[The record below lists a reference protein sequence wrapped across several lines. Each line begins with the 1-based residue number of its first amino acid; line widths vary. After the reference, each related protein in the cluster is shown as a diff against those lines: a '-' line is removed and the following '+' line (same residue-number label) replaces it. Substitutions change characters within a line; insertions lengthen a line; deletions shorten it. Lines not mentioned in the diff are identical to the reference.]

1 MIADWHFYAL
11 AIPAVIL
18 LGLSKGG
25 FAGMGALSLPLL
37 AFAID
42 PVRAA
47 AITLPILIAQDVV
60 SVWAFR
66 RTVDWRL
73 IGWMLPGSV
82 IGIWL
87 GYAFAASVSPVVVMA
102 AVGIIS
108 ILFGTYRLWVDA
120 HAVPRDAARWPEGMG
135 SLFGI
140 VSGFTSQIAH
150 AGQPPFQLWVL
161 PRNLPRDVLVGTTAI
176 YFAATNWLKVPAYVA
191 LGQFSRA
198 NLLTSAA
205 LLPLALVS
213 TLAGVWLVRR
223 VSPERF
229 YTAIYWLMIL
239 VGAALVW
246 EATISRPNST
256 NADSSA
262 TGRSALAASAEVR
275 MSVVSAARSVIIVG
289 SGRARGRES
298 VPQDSIRSARPAFQ
312 SVHAAHPASA
322 AETRSAPYG

>member
-87 GYAFAASVSPVVVMA
+87 GYAFAASVSPVAVMA
-102 AVGIIS
+102 AVGLIS
-108 ILFGTYRLWVDA
+108 ILFGAYRLWVDA
-120 HAVPRDAARWPEGMG
+120 HAVPRDAARWPEWVG
-135 SLFGI
+135 SLFGM

-150 AGQPPFQLWVL
+150 AGQPPFQIYVL
-161 PRNLPRDVLVGTTAI
+161 PRRLPRDVLVGTTAI
-176 YFAATNWLKVPAYVA
+176 FFAAVNWIKVPAYLA
-191 LGQFSRA
+191 LGQFTRA
-198 NLLTSAA
+198 HLIASAV
-205 LLPLALVS
+205 LMPLALAS
-213 TLAGVWLVRR
+213 TFAGVWLVRR
-223 VSPERF
+223 VDANRF
-229 YTAIYWLMIL
+229 YGLIYWLMLL
-239 VGAALVW
+239 VGLKL
-246 EATISRPNST
+246 IY
-256 NADSSA
+256 D
-262 TGRSALAASAEVR
+262 GL
-275 MSVVSAARSVIIVG
+275 I
-289 SGRARGRES
+289 
-298 VPQDSIRSARPAFQ
+298 
-312 SVHAAHPASA
+312 
-322 AETRSAPYG
+322 